1 MCRPPARVFNGF
13 VVFAHLPRAALDSV
27 NRIKGRVRARGARGQ
42 HWYNDRRTELARK
55 NSRTQA
61 LWYLHLAG
69 DWSEAFETEASA
81 IRPHMMRC
89 MLVSNLALDQ
99 RFANGTQGRLLC
111 WFPEKAESRKALQS
125 SYPELFARFVK
136 ESSLRKPELLA
147 DIDSCWIVVIPR
159 KRADHDRRPDC
170 CVQNVP
176 SKSGSHGHWREARDV
191 DNDAWTACACP
202 TSAYTSLCVDGSW
215 G

>member
-1 MCRPPARVFNGF
+1 MMEWVRRHSPKSSCAIRLLDYLSDLGF
-13 VVFAHLPRAALDSV
+13 GIPTHLPRGTPDSV
-27 NRIKGRVRARGARGQ
+27 KRIKGRVRARGARSQ

-55 NSRTQA
+55 KSRTQA

-69 DWSEAFETEASA
+69 DWSDVFETEASA

-111 WFPEKAESRKALQS
+111 WFPEKAETRKALQS
-125 SYPELFARFVK
+125 SHPELFARFVK

-147 DIDSCWIVVIPR
+147 DIDS
-159 KRADHDRRPDC
+159 
-170 CVQNVP
+170 
-176 SKSGSHGHWREARDV
+176 
-191 DNDAWTACACP
+191 
-202 TSAYTSLCVDGSW
+202 
-215 G
+215 